1 VLNGLNGFV
10 HTVATK
16 DVLPA
21 MERRVAS
28 LNAVVT
34 RYILYIHC
42 SIQYTACH
50 CNVKHYLTCLLALL
64 MHWHMLSM
72 QTMSLA
78 FSELLQAWG

>member
-34 RYILYIHC
+34 RYVPIHC
-42 SIQYTACH
+42 STQYTAYCMLLH
-50 CNVKHYLTCLLALL
+50 CQALHDLLACVVNALAYAVNANNE
-64 MHWHMLSM
+64 LSI
-72 QTMSLA
+72 Q
-78 FSELLQAWG
+78 

>member
-10 HTVATK
+10 QTVATK

-34 RYILYIHC
+34 RY
-42 SIQYTACH
+42 A
-50 CNVKHYLTCLLALL
+50 
-64 MHWHMLSM
+64 
-72 QTMSLA
+72 
-78 FSELLQAWG
+78 

>member
-10 HTVATK
+10 QTVATK

-34 RYILYIHC
+34 RYVQFSKVYSILHV
-42 SIQYTACH
+42 
-50 CNVKHYLTCLLALL
+50 NALSSTTRHAFAL
-64 MHWHMLSM
+64 KYHWCKQQSALSC
-72 QTMSLA
+72 A
-78 FSELLQAWG
+78 ANAHK